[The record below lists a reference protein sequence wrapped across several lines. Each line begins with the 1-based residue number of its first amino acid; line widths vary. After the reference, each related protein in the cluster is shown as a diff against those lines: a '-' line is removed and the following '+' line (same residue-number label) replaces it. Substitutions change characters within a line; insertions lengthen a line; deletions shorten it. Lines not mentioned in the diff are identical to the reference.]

1 MSVKPKSRVSTKN
14 SSQLTQFK
22 FRWWMALILVAVVAV
37 IGIVILRFSYASSV
51 TNVYADKSNGYNNQC
66 GAGLALYLQSSGA
79 WCRNGLFANG
89 VTRWRRP
96 SDGRCAFMR
105 SGVGQQAM
113 KAPYVTNGQNN
124 GVWVTVYET
133 ATCNV

>member
-1 MSVKPKSRVSTKN
+1 MSVKPKSRVNTKN
-14 SSQLTQFK
+14 SNQLTQFK

-79 WCRNGLFANG
+79 WCRNGSFANG

-133 ATCNV
+133 TTCNV